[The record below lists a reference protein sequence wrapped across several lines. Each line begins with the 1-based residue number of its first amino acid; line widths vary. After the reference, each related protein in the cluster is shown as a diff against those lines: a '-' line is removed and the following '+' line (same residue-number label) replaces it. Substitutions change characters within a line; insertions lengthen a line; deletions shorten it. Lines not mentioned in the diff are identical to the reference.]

1 MSKKE
6 NLNNTNP
13 IVTMTRSEL
22 DDLVYFASLRAAK
35 RENEKLFRGLH
46 PFLYQYLEE
55 LRLIINEIDG
65 IKVRLQDQAKGDR
78 NET

>member
-1 MSKKE
+1 MSKE
-6 NLNNTNP
+6 NLNNPNP

-22 DDLVYFASLRAAK
+22 DDLVYFASLRAAN
-35 RENEKLFRGLH
+35 RENEKLFRGLS

-55 LRLIINEIDG
+55 LRLIINEIDY
-65 IKVRLQDQAKGDR
+65 IKVSLQDQAKGDK